1 MRKARVVLLGS
12 ASLAGAVLLG
22 WVGRGLAGDR
32 LVPPRSR
39 PAAQAL
45 IPQFENEAVIV
56 WKTILGPHEA
66 LGMHRHEHGRVV
78 VALKGGTL
86 ALPQDD
92 GTTKKLVVETGKAYW
107 LPADPPGR
115 LHGDD
120 NPSDRT
126 IELMVVELAR

>member
-1 MRKARVVLLGS
+1 MRKLRVLLVAS
-12 ASLAGAVLLG
+12 ALAGAVLLG
-22 WVGRGLAGDR
+22 WVGRGLA
-32 LVPPRSR
+32 R
-39 PAAQAL
+39 PHAASQTL
-45 IPQFENEAVIV
+45 IPQFDNEAVTV
-56 WKTILGPHEA
+56 WKTILAPHEA

-92 GTTKKLVVETGKAYW
+92 GTTKKLVLETGKAYW

-120 NPSDRT
+120 NRGDAP
-126 IELMVVELAR
+126 IEMMVVEMNR